1 MREILFRGKRLA
13 DGKWIYGYYFEQDMA
28 DGMRSY
34 IRTLQADRFGTDF
47 AVDPATVGQYT
58 GLQDKNGNKIFE
70 GDIVKCNNKVEE
82 YIGLVDW
89 DTCNPSMCIRYKSI
103 SGFSRV
109 EYDFIKCGNMTIE
122 ILGNVHD
129 NPDTQTD

>member
-1 MREILFRGKRLA
+1 MNHEILFRGQRL
-13 DGKWIYGYYFEQDMA
+13 DNGEWVYGGIRIVQNRYYIIPEDSNPFGFE
-28 DGMRSY
+28 
-34 IRTLQADRFGTDF
+34 
-47 AVDPATVGQYT
+47 VDPATVGQYT
-58 GLQDKNGNKIFE
+58 GLTDKNGKKIFK

-82 YIGLVDW
+82 YIGIVDW
-89 DTCNPSMCIRYKSI
+89 DGCNPSMCIRYKSI